1 MVDVRDAHSGCRN
14 TFVYVADCQ
23 TYSIIVYDVQK
34 NRSWRVT
41 DKTMYPYP
49 NYGTFNILE
58 DSFDLMDGVLGMSLS
73 PYKPGQERI
82 LFYHAMSSPTENWV
96 KTSDLRNRT
105 RFLHDP
111 LSSPEIFHVRCFFP
125 KTSPS
130 LILLSADVQRRKTHS
145 IRRRSHRQRR
155 NHVLRNDERRH
166 IELLEHQDGVRTRD
180 HRSHQQ
186 KSRDAAVRQ
195 RHQSELVILVIVSW
209 YIFSR
214 SLPTPGRCKSCGR

>member
-1 MVDVRDAHSGCRN
+1 MESSGCPCRRTN
-14 TFVYVADCQ
+14 LAKRESCSTTPCPAPQKTGSRPLTSGTAPGSSTTPCPRRKFS
-23 TYSIIVYDVQK
+23 TYD
-34 NRSWRVT
+34 
-41 DKTMYPYP
+41 
-49 NYGTFNILE
+49 
-58 DSFDLMDGVLGMSLS
+58 
-73 PYKPGQERI
+73 
-82 LFYHAMSSPTENWV
+82 ASS
-96 KTSDLRNRT
+96 
-105 RFLHDP
+105 
-111 LSSPEIFHVRCFFP
+111 P

-130 LILLSADVQRRKTHS
+130 LILLCADVQRRETHS

-214 SLPTPGRCKSCGR
+214 SLLTPERCKSCGR